1 MGGSSERP
9 RASRLARTV
18 ASSLA
23 RSLVVGK
30 TLGLDETIWI
40 MPPVCLPTR
49 GLVAG
54 FARRLLPGLV
64 EFIQQISE
72 TVGDPLT
79 DHVVVYPLQD
89 VPEPSLIFAAQ
100 PSSGLSY
107 RGVGLHCRLWRLSC
121 RGFRPN
127 RLAPRRSRPN
137 CLLFV
142 HLNPTRR
149 NALPGFPP
157 CSSKHN
163 GFENGSFRRMELFS
177 RAIILRLVT
186 SWEQREGRVPNSS
199 AVAQ

>member
-1 MGGSSERP
+1 MRASLERP
-9 RASRLARTV
+9 RASRLAQTV

-40 MPPVCLPTR
+40 MPPVWLPVR
-49 GLVAG
+49 GSVGSIARSL
-54 FARRLLPGLV
+54 FAGLV
-64 EFIQQISE
+64 ELIQQIAE
-72 TVGDPLT
+72 PIGDPLT
-79 DHVVVYPLQD
+79 DYIVVHSLQD
-89 VPEPSLIFAAQ
+89 VSEPSLVFAAQ

-127 RLAPRRSRPN
+127 RLSPRRSRPN

-149 NALPGFPP
+149 NDRP
-157 CSSKHN
+157 
-163 GFENGSFRRMELFS
+163 
-177 RAIILRLVT
+177 
-186 SWEQREGRVPNSS
+186 RVPSVLVR
-199 AVAQ
+199 A

>member
-1 MGGSSERP
+1 MPTCSFRAERNRCWPWHGATSPAPSRRRDRRCRKAKWRMRASSERP

-30 TLGLDETIWI
+30 TLGLDETVCI
-40 MPPVCLPTR
+40 MPPLCLPTR
-49 GLVAG
+49 GPVAG
-54 FARRLLPGLV
+54 FARRLLAGLV
-64 EFIQQISE
+64 ELIQQISE

-89 VPEPSLIFAAQ
+89 VPEPSLVFAAQ

-107 RGVGLHCRLWRLSC
+107 RGVGLHCRLWRLFC

-149 NALPGFPP
+149 NALP
-157 CSSKHN
+157 
-163 GFENGSFRRMELFS
+163 
-177 RAIILRLVT
+177 
-186 SWEQREGRVPNSS
+186 RVPSVLVK
-199 AVAQ
+199 A